1 MKQRKSTFKRPRR
14 QSKTR
19 PFFQEKDRRGIIHY
33 LRERNWARLISRSY
47 SAQFIANCAAEW
59 RTFFESDLKYNYA
72 VKDGELAGYFPFM
85 SEGSKDADHKD
96 PKEFFHVYRDSP
108 IPRGMTTATMDLF
121 NRLAI
126 GAMNCLAILHDS
138 LPTEIKKT
146 LDTPLDSMVRDSNRL
161 VLRIAYYPLNN
172 DTYAAYDLAAP
183 HEDINLIT
191 LLPSTTELG
200 LQIFEP
206 LAGWKDVI
214 CGSND
219 LIVIAGDMLEECTRG
234 YFQATHHRVVRKMVR
249 PGVTA
254 RLSFSLFVNPSDD
267 VRLSD
272 RYTAGS
278 YLMQCL
284 KEIGLPGY

>member
-1 MKQRKSTFKRPRR
+1 
-14 QSKTR
+14 
-19 PFFQEKDRRGIIHY
+19 
-33 LRERNWARLISRSY
+33 
-47 SAQFIANCAAEW
+47 
-59 RTFFESDLKYNYA
+59 
-72 VKDGELAGYFPFM
+72 
-85 SEGSKDADHKD
+85 
-96 PKEFFHVYRDSP
+96 
-108 IPRGMTTATMDLF
+108 
-121 NRLAI
+121 
-126 GAMNCLAILHDS
+126 MNCLAILHDS

-219 LIVIAGDMLEECTRG
+219 LIVIAGDMLEECTRSLSG
-234 YFQATHHRVVRKMVR
+234 FLLNILIFNVFLERMKNVKTIDFNRLINLR
-249 PGVTA
+249 PTD
-254 RLSFSLFVNPSDD
+254 S
-267 VRLSD
+267 
-272 RYTAGS
+272 
-278 YLMQCL
+278 
-284 KEIGLPGY
+284 